1 MRRLYLEIEKLIDL
15 LQDRNLSKVARA
27 VGCSRATISAYKL
40 GKFKP
45 SQEMM
50 EKLEKYFEGGK

>member
-1 MRRLYLEIEKLIDL
+1 MEIEKLIDL

-40 GKFKP
+40 GKFRP
-45 SQEMM
+45 SGKMM